1 MAERDHHLKLKDTP
15 GGIITSSAF
24 EYAVKFA
31 AFADTRYP
39 ELKKLPLDARHAAH
53 QAAIVVA
60 VLILMERR
68 GAGGKELHQNVSR
81 AFPPSA
87 RHRCL
92 TSVQHLASYLLKTD
106 REALG
111 PDEIP
116 SLTSLAGVDD
126 KQLGAAIGAW
136 LGGVVLD
143 RWTLGEADKPLA
155 SAMSRSAWTSAVMIV
170 RMVQKGK

>member
-1 MAERDHHLKLKDTP
+1 MAERDQHIKLKGTP
-15 GGIITSSAF
+15 AGIITSSAF

-53 QAAIVVA
+53 QAAIIVA

-68 GAGGKELHQNVSR
+68 SGGAGGEELRRNVSR

-116 SLTSLAGVDD
+116 SLTSLAG
-126 KQLGAAIGAW
+126 
-136 LGGVVLD
+136 
-143 RWTLGEADKPLA
+143 
-155 SAMSRSAWTSAVMIV
+155 
-170 RMVQKGK
+170 